1 MVGRAWLAM
10 TRFRRN
16 HPRIDTPSVLAVL
29 PHGRGRAEVRDIS
42 VSGAALM
49 TDATL
54 PVGAVID
61 LELREAATG
70 TEAPLSVR
78 ARVTRLFG
86 PPDAGMAVEFVER
99 RPGDTFRLLDF
110 VDRHGWSRRVRGV
123 SRAPEEPAA
132 ASAPPAETEGP
143 PAPGVFS
150 RLLAPQGVLEPPRAP
165 SAAPPPVE
173 RSTRISQ
180 RGAEASERGAEAVTD
195 PIRLEAAIVQAH
207 EARARAEALE
217 LRVHALE
224 EQLAASRRE
233 LAALR
238 HPEAHEPKEEPREVT
253 FGPETV
259 RTLEDFAD
267 RLKRGA
273 RFRLTDR
280 FSTLQP
286 VTRVDFQ
293 LADWLRSAD
302 RLGDLD
308 GAAQQLGGID
318 QLAAAIYRFFERG
331 LVRITR

>member
-99 RPGDTFRLLDF
+99 SPGDTFRLLDF
-110 VDRHGWSRRVRGV
+110 VDRHGWSRRVRGG
-123 SRAPEEPAA
+123 STAPQEPAA
-132 ASAPPAETEGP
+132 ASAPPAELE
-143 PAPGVFS
+143 
-150 RLLAPQGVLEPPRAP
+150 APQGVLQPPRAP
-165 SAAPPPVE
+165 LAAPPVG
-173 RSTRISQ
+173 RSTRTPE
-180 RGAEASERGAEAVTD
+180 RGAEASERAAEAVTD

-238 HPEAHEPKEEPREVT
+238 HPEANEPKEEPREVT

-259 RTLEDFAD
+259 RTLEDFTD

-280 FSTLQP
+280 FRTLQP

-302 RLGDLD
+302 RLGDLG
-308 GAAQQLGGID
+308 GAAQHLGGID